1 MLANLHNMNT
11 DTQIEITPVIDNV
24 TSLQDRLN
32 ELADKQLLNE
42 VNGMIQY
49 NEIIKKYSSID
60 WNSVPELR
68 IPGCGMVAKSPWP
81 PAIILAAR
89 DVMFESLKLKN
100 REKYIA

>member
-32 ELADKQLLNE
+32 ELADAQLKAEIAQL
-42 VNGMIQY
+42 IKY
-49 NEIIKKYSSID
+49 NEIVKKYNTTD
-60 WNSVPELR
+60 WDIVPKLH
-68 IPGCGMVAKSPWP
+68 IPGCGMEVKGPWP
-81 PAIILAAR
+81 PSLIAAAR